1 MIRQDNPG
9 IISTLFKYTFFA
21 SVVLFVLAI
30 LAIALHFLGVPVFS
44 VMPGDSGIISIP
56 VPNSKQTAFTKSP
69 ITSDLSCNF
78 VSVKP
83 LQYTISFDAF
93 LKGDFITTT
102 VPRVILYRSP
112 YPISLQRTDTI
123 DVLPTLFRDSNIIVY
138 VDPLKNDLYVAA
150 LKMDSTH
157 MTSGPIKNVPLR
169 VPFRITIV
177 VSANFLEVYLN
188 GNLKETL
195 SFNGSIITS
204 PSTTHFFGPPPIIN
218 ESIQIGNIQ
227 LWDSELSS
235 KLINMYGNE
244 KISSSLFKY

>member
-1 MIRQDNPG
+1 
-9 IISTLFKYTFFA
+9 
-21 SVVLFVLAI
+21 
-30 LAIALHFLGVPVFS
+30 
-44 VMPGDSGIISIP
+44 
-56 VPNSKQTAFTKSP
+56 
-69 ITSDLSCNF
+69 
-78 VSVKP
+78 
-83 LQYTISFDAF
+83 
-93 LKGDFITTT
+93 
-102 VPRVILYRSP
+102 
-112 YPISLQRTDTI
+112 
-123 DVLPTLFRDSNIIVY
+123 

-150 LKMDSTH
+150 LKMDSTY

-204 PSTTHFFGPPPIIN
+204 PPTTYFFGPPPIIN